1 MHMKLHRFIIISVIL
16 LVCSGGLISAQE
28 IEKSS
33 KTELIGGKNYYIHTV
48 KPDQT
53 IYGIAK
59 AYSVD
64 LSQIYTA
71 NAEIKNILQVG
82 TVLKVPQVKNPETII
97 GINHI
102 VEKSETL
109 YKIATNYNLKVAE
122 VIAVNPGL
130 SESIKPGQHIIIPL
144 PVKKQAEPLATSL
157 HIVQKGETLFSIA
170 TQYSTT
176 VAEVKKLNPAIT
188 ENLQLGQQLK
198 VPVILNSDTKP
209 KKDSVIV
216 YECGKTG
223 KQESYNIAVMIPLY
237 LDNSYTID
245 TGDLKTPTSSYKSLT
260 FIQFYEGILMA
271 LDSLEKTGIT
281 AKVFVYDVAED
292 TLRTIG
298 ILKKPEFAGMNL
310 IIGPLFSNNFSIVA
324 NWANLHKV
332 DIINPFTNRSDLII
346 NNPYA
351 FKIIPSPKSEARQ
364 IISFI
369 DKNYPTSNILIVY
382 NDKEKLYADT
392 LKTFFDAY
400 ELKNQSGLQINTIDY
415 SAQGFAGVSGKLSD
429 SMINIVITLIDGE
442 AFVSTFL
449 RNLNGMAH
457 TNKILLF
464 GRKNWE
470 DYNNIEIEYLLN
482 LNMHVYSNSFID
494 YSDDRIQDMVL
505 NFRNKYKT
513 DPDYYAYQGFD
524 IMMYFAG
531 ALRSYGT
538 NFRYCLDKYDPI
550 LLCNKFHFCTSASLG
565 NENTKGIIYRYENYK
580 TINALLSPLK
590 EIQLVVKK
598 KPE

>member
-1 MHMKLHRFIIISVIL
+1 MKLHRSFIILFIL
-16 LVCSGGLISAQE
+16 LVCSIGIISAQE
-28 IEKSS
+28 IEKST

-48 KPDQT
+48 KPGQT

-64 LSQIYTA
+64 LGQIYAA
-71 NAEIKNILQVG
+71 NPEIKSILQVG
-82 TVLKVPQVKNPETII
+82 TVLKVPQVKKPEAIS
-97 GINHI
+97 GINHV

-122 VIAVNPGL
+122 VIAANPGL
-130 SESIKPGQHIIIPL
+130 TESIKPGQQIIIPL

-170 TQYSTT
+170 SQYSTT
-176 VAEVKKLNPAIT
+176 VAELKRLNPAIT
-188 ENLQLGQQLK
+188 ENLQLGLQLK
-198 VPVILNSDTKP
+198 VPVILHPESKL
-209 KKDSVIV
+209 KKDSLII

-223 KQESYNIAVMIPLY
+223 KQDSYNIAVMIPLY
-237 LDNSYTID
+237 LDNLYNID

-271 LDSLEKTGIT
+271 LDSLEKTGI
-281 AKVFVYDVAED
+281 AARVFVYDVAED
-292 TLRTIG
+292 TSRTMEM
-298 ILKKPEFAGMNL
+298 LKKTEFATMNL

-324 NWANLHKV
+324 KWANLHKV
-332 DIINPFTNRSDLII
+332 DIINPFTNRSDLIV

-369 DKNYPTSNILIVY
+369 DKNYPTSNILIVF

-400 ELKNQSGLQINTIDY
+400 ELKNQSGLQINKIDY
-415 SAQGFAGVSGKLSD
+415 SAQGFSGVSGKLSD
-429 SMINIVITLIDGE
+429 SMINIIITLIDGE

-449 RNLNGMAH
+449 RNLNELAR

-464 GRKNWE
+464 GRKSWE

-482 LNMHVYSNSFID
+482 LNTHVFSNSFID
-494 YSDDRIQDMVL
+494 YSDNSIQNMVL

-524 IMMYFAG
+524 IMMYFTG
-531 ALRSYGT
+531 ALKSYGT
-538 NFRYCLDKYDPI
+538 NFRNCLDIYDPS

-590 EIQLVVKK
+590 DIQLVVKK